1 MHCCISG
8 RSCDQQSSVVSHISP
23 SLSTALLCLLTSPDP
38 CLPLTCPSTPTCP
51 TQLNTS
57 VVSKVYESHK
67 LTQGE
72 ELGKPRRL
80 GARMPPG
87 PDGQDPVFG
96 KASQRGNEPGAAE
109 LIRGWYTPEEQAPD
123 PDLGKSLHEGF
134 RNPTSPN
141 MRVRSLRCHWC
152 T

>member
-1 MHCCISG
+1 
-8 RSCDQQSSVVSHISP
+8 
-23 SLSTALLCLLTSPDP
+23 
-38 CLPLTCPSTPTCP
+38 
-51 TQLNTS
+51 
-57 VVSKVYESHK
+57 VYESHK

-152 T
+152 TPHGGPARAAYERVHMLMPEALQSGSSTPEPASCVSAISMLSSNRFTVLLVPLS

>member
-1 MHCCISG
+1 
-8 RSCDQQSSVVSHISP
+8 
-23 SLSTALLCLLTSPDP
+23 
-38 CLPLTCPSTPTCP
+38 
-51 TQLNTS
+51 

-80 GARMPPG
+80 GARMAPG

-141 MRVRSLRCHWC
+141 MRVSSSDRCRFLVPLHHQHTAPVVGQLNATSNLTEPLLRLTHGAGSTVTMLCASCHSC
-152 T
+152 PSVC